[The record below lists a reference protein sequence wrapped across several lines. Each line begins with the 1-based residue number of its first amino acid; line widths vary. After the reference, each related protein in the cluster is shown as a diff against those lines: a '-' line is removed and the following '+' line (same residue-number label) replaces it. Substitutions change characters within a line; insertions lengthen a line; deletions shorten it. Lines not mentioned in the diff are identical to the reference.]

1 VLEISSN
8 GQTVRQIASG
18 LSRPTGAWLEST
30 GDLLIADENGNTV
43 YRLHR
48 TGTLEKIGNF
58 SIPDDVVEDASENIF
73 VVTLGDNAIH
83 LLMAGTN
90 QDLVLVSG
98 LNQPQGIIFDSTG
111 NLIVTDSGNH
121 RLIKVLIH

>member
-1 VLEISSN
+1 
-8 GQTVRQIASG
+8 
-18 LSRPTGAWLEST
+18 
-30 GDLLIADENGNTV
+30 
-43 YRLHR
+43 
-48 TGTLEKIGNF
+48 
-58 SIPDDVVEDASENIF
+58 
-73 VVTLGDNAIH
+73 
-83 LLMAGTN
+83 MAGTN